1 MQLSYFQLLLLKKQT
16 IEYLAADVTAF
27 CIVVLV
33 VLMYIGLYICELIK
47 FE

>member
-16 IEYLAADVTAF
+16 IEYLAVDVTAF